1 MEGKAGVDLGQDL
14 LGQQRVHENLVSSG
28 RKRHQES
35 MERKMEEVFQDLPRG
50 SSPSF
55 LLSKA
60 TEGTFSTKCRC
71 HSSQH
76 PNPCPGETR

>member
-1 MEGKAGVDLGQDL
+1 MEGKAGVGLRQDL
-14 LGQQRVHENLVSSG
+14 LGQQRAQENLVSSG

-50 SSPSF
+50 SSPSS

-60 TEGTFSTKCRC
+60 TEGTFSAKCRY

-76 PNPCPGETR
+76 PNPCPGDTR